1 MSINF
6 FHFLLSLSGSICC
19 SPFITSVGATS
30 QPCYVSIVPG
40 PQTEIKS
47 AFPPQL
53 FRAHLHLPFCL
64 RNKVSHMPRR
74 FVLSFEIIGITS
86 FGPSLYSGV
95 VGAELTNTNVSIFI
109 TADAGNTWRE
119 VRPPLHLA
127 LAFWLRLVV
136 PSDRD
141 AVFCS
146 NKCFLS
152 SELHPPSET
161 KGGIKRLLCWGK
173 EI

>member
-64 RNKVSHMPRR
+64 RNKVSGMPRR

-127 LAFWLRLVV
+127 LVSGSVWLSLLIATLFSAVINVFSPLNFTLRL
-136 PSDRD
+136 RQR
-141 AVFCS
+141 
-146 NKCFLS
+146 
-152 SELHPPSET
+152 EE
-161 KGGIKRLLCWGK
+161 
-173 EI
+173 